1 MSFIDRSYPIIVQ
14 DVLTALTG
22 GVTAEVHR
30 VDYDPA
36 RTPLVIPDIVLARR
50 PVRRVSFVAGFVA
63 GATADD
69 PPVATLFSLND
80 YELVASDTDPTDF
93 SRLRFRPLAQ
103 RKPAPGTDLT
113 VNYYPRTTD
122 PTPLTDLNIGSVTRT
137 IVEAMSRELAG
148 LYAQLNIA
156 YDSAFLETATGASLD
171 RVVALLS
178 YSRFRAG
185 HAVGSVTFTRRPGA
199 TGSITIPAGTPIADA
214 ADKVRYLT
222 SERYDM
228 LAGESVAEVRVQG
241 ALKSTPGVAAGT
253 LAVIQRP
260 IAGLDTVTNAR
271 PTMAASDDETDEALR
286 ARTRDALL
294 TANKGTVESIRHGLL
309 SVEGVS
315 DVAVVEMPNG
325 VAGEIH
331 LAIQLEEAPAAGG
344 ELPQKVLE
352 RIEALRPAGIRVIK
366 TAAPKAE
373 LAARIA
379 LVLAGSS
386 LPPADV
392 EAVRA
397 AVRKRLVDEIKR
409 KGVGERIRVKPLVAA
424 LLADQRIVDAT
435 LAIGESGATPA
446 PGVDYQP
453 PAGTGT
459 RLEETDIAFDAETYA
474 DPAPAGGQKVQVEVS
489 AIVGAVPV
497 GSATPDAVRTELA
510 ARLASYVATLA
521 AGATIDAQS
530 VLQALRNDALYAID
544 PLRLTVTLAAQ
555 DQFFQVAQG
564 GQSFTVTADQ
574 SFAVTGVELAP

>member
-1 MSFIDRSYPIIVQ
+1 MSFVDRPYPTIVQ

-36 RTPLVIPDIVLARR
+36 RRPLAIPDIVLARR
-50 PVRRVSFVAGFVA
+50 PVRRISMVRGFVA
-63 GATADD
+63 GATPDD
-69 PPVATLFSLND
+69 APVPTLFSLND
-80 YELVASDTDPTDF
+80 YEVVANEADPDDV

-103 RKPAPGTDLT
+103 RKPAPGTDVT

-137 IVEAMSRELAG
+137 IVEAVSRELAG

-185 HAVGSVTFTRRPGA
+185 HSVGSVTFTRRPGA
-199 TGSITIPAGTPIADA
+199 AGSITIPAGTPIADA

-241 ALKSTPGVAAGT
+241 ALKSTPGVPAGT
-253 LAVIQRP
+253 LVVIQRP
-260 IAGLDTVTNAR
+260 IAGLDSVNNAR
-271 PTMAASDDETDEALR
+271 PTMAASEDETDEALR

-294 TANKGTVESIRHGLL
+294 TANKGTVEAIRHGLL
-309 SVEGVS
+309 SLEGVS
-315 DVAVVEMPNG
+315 DVALVEMPNG
-325 VAGEIH
+325 VAGEIR
-331 LAIQLEEAPAAGG
+331 LSIQLEKAPPGG
-344 ELPQKVLE
+344 TLPADVLE
-352 RIEALRPAGIRVIK
+352 RIEALRPAGIRVLAD
-366 TAAPKAE
+366 AAPKDE
-373 LAARIA
+373 LVARVA

-386 LPPADV
+386 LPPSEV
-392 EAVRA
+392 EAIRA
-397 AVRKRLVDEIKR
+397 AVRKRLVDEIR
-409 KGVGERIRVKPLVAA
+409 RRGVGERVRVKPLVAA
-424 LLADQRIVDAT
+424 LLADARIVDVT
-435 LAIGESGATPA
+435 LAIGAETTTPA

-453 PAGTGT
+453 APATGT
-459 RLEETDIAFDAETYA
+459 SLEEGGIVFDPETFAE
-474 DPAPAGGQKVQVEVS
+474 PAPAEGQKVQVEVS
-489 AIVGAVPV
+489 AVIGATPV
-497 GSATPDAVRTELA
+497 GGATPDAVRGELA
-510 ARLASYVATLA
+510 SRLTAYVATLA
-521 AGATIDAQS
+521 PGTTVDTAS
-530 VLQALRNDALYAID
+530 LLQALRKDDLYAID

-555 DQFFQVAQG
+555 DQFVLVAQG
-564 GQSFTVTADQ
+564 GQTFTVAANQ